1 MKYLLATS
9 CIVEENVTI
18 GNNTKVWY
26 FSHVMQGARIGENCT
41 IGENCFIGNNVLIG
55 DNCKIGNKCQLV
67 EGVILKNNIR
77 LGLGVEFT
85 NVRKP
90 SAKKK
95 GKYLD
100 TIIDDDVTIE
110 SGAVI
115 QGGVK
120 IGKGTIVG
128 AGAVVIE
135 NLPAGVF
142 VVGNPSRIIK
152 KKNEEG

>member
-9 CIVEENVTI
+9 SIVEENVI
-18 GNNTKVWY
+18 VGDNTKVWY
-26 FSHVMQGARIGENCT
+26 FSHLMEGSRIGSDCV
-41 IGENCFIGNNVLIG
+41 IGEGCFIGKNVLIG
-55 DNCKIGNKCQLV
+55 DNCKIGNESQIV

-77 LGLGVEFT
+77 LGLGVKFT

-95 GKYLD
+95 GKKLD
-100 TIIDDDVTIE
+100 TIVDDDVTIE
-110 SGAVI
+110 SGAII

-120 IGKGTIVG
+120 ITKGVIVG

-135 NLPAGVF
+135 NLLERGF
-142 VVGNPSRIIK
+142 YVGNPARLIK
-152 KKNEEG
+152 QKHEE

>member
-1 MKYLLATS
+1 MKYLIATS
-9 CIVEENVTI
+9 AIIEENVTI
-18 GNNTKVWY
+18 GDNTKVWY
-26 FSHVMQGARIGENCT
+26 FSHLLEGVRIGNDCT
-41 IGENCFIGNNVLIG
+41 IGEGCFIGKNVLIG
-55 DNCKIGNKCQLV
+55 DGCKIGNESQIV
-67 EGVILKNNIR
+67 EGVILRNNIR
-77 LGLGVEFT
+77 LGLGVKFT

-95 GKYLD
+95 GKFLD

-152 KKNEEG
+152 KKNEN

>member
-1 MKYLLATS
+1 M
-9 CIVEENVTI
+9 EENVVI
-18 GNNTKVWY
+18 GDGTNIWY
-26 FSHVMQGARIGENCT
+26 FSHIMSGTRIGQDCVV
-41 IGENCFIGNNVLIG
+41 GDNCFIGNNVLIG
-55 DNCKIGNKCQLV
+55 DNCKIGNKSQLV

-77 LGLGVEFT
+77 IGLGVEFT

-95 GKYLD
+95 GKFLD
-100 TIIDDDVTIE
+100 TIVDDDVTIE

-120 IGKGTIVG
+120 IGRGAIVG
-128 AGAVVIE
+128 AGSVVIE
-135 NLPAGVF
+135 NIPADVF

-152 KKNEEG
+152 KKDEK

>member
-9 CIVEENVTI
+9 SIIEQNVTI
-18 GNNTKVWY
+18 GDNTNIWY
-26 FSHVMQGARIGENCT
+26 FSHVMQGAKIGNDCVIGEH
-41 IGENCFIGNNVLIG
+41 CFIGKNVLIG
-55 DNCKIGNKCQLV
+55 DGCKIGNNCQIV
-67 EGVILKNNIR
+67 EGVILRNNIR

-95 GKYLD
+95 GKFLD
-100 TIIDDDVTIE
+100 TIVDDDVTIE
-110 SGAVI
+110 SGVVV

-135 NLPAGVF
+135 NIPEGVF
-142 VVGNPSRIIK
+142 VAGNPARIK
-152 KKNEEG
+152 KKDL